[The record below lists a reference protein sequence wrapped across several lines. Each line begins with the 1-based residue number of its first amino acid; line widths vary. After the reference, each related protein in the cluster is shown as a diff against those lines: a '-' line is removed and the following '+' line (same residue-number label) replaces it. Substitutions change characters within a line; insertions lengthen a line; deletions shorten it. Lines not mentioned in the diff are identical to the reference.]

1 MLGNHHLPVQLM
13 LVYELHL
20 LGTNPLAFWQHGQA
34 VTDTATA
41 TPVGSCKCYMQSL
54 LQGKLNGAEFEPQ
67 SLKEIIIFISL
78 RSMTPEK
85 ATQPTFLTVCNIT
98 YLDSKQF
105 ISLQA

>member
-34 VTDTATA
+34 VTDTATT

-54 LQGKLNGAEFEPQ
+54 LQGKLNGAESEGNHYFYFF
-67 SLKEIIIFISL
+67 K
-78 RSMTPEK
+78 K
-85 ATQPTFLTVCNIT
+85 H
-98 YLDSKQF
+98 DSRK
-105 ISLQA
+105 SHPAYVSHRL